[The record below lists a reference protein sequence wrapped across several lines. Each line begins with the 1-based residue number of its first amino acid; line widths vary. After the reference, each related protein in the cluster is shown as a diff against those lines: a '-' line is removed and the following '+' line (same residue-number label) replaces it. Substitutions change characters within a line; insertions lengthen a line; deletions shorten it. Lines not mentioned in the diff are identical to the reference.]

1 MISKGR
7 SRADGDKLAT
17 YLLKTNSHQKVTV
30 MDIRGA
36 VNDDLREALT
46 DWELAAQCLTKGEKP
61 LYHTQIRTAAGEHLT
76 ADQWLETV
84 DKLEKRLHL
93 EKNPRA
99 VVAHNLDGQVHLHA
113 VWSRLDIDHE
123 KLVPMSYDRKSH
135 HRTSRELE
143 VEFGLRQ
150 LNQGPTRRRAGSQRQ
165 HDVEHNQAKE
175 AGTTREFVQKVVT
188 AAWEASDTGEAFRK
202 QLQVLGITLA
212 RGDRRDF
219 VIEHEGKLYNPVRLI
234 EGIRTKDFRER
245 MEGLEAEK
253 RQKTGPVVRADPP
266 SPTRRRAHTLTGGD
280 LNSQLI
286 QNKEREPQERQQ
298 PSGRDDLSLER

>member
-1 MISKGR
+1 VISKGR

-17 YLLKTNSHQKVTV
+17 YLLKTNSHQQVTV

-93 EKNPRA
+93 ETNPRA

-188 AAWEASDTGEAFRK
+188 AAWEASDTGEGFKR
-202 QLQVLGITLA
+202 QLQALGISLA

-219 VIEHEGKLYNPVRLI
+219 VIEHEGKVYNPVRLI

-245 MEGLEAEK
+245 MEGVQADK
-253 RQKTGPVVRADPP
+253 RRGA
-266 SPTRRRAHTLTGGD
+266 PTRRNAYIQTRDQLSELLSPPENRKSRTGK
-280 LNSQLI
+280 NA
-286 QNKEREPQERQQ
+286 PT
-298 PSGRDDLSLER
+298 RDDYTPEI